1 MTFWGWLIASSP
13 EDQWGVCREAAELL
27 GQYQRKVSG
36 FLMAVVSQLCFAGR
50 EPPEPEAISHIFGY
64 ITHR

>member
-1 MTFWGWLIASSP
+1 M
-13 EDQWGVCREAAELL
+13 L
-27 GQYQRKVSG
+27 GRYQRQVSG

-50 EPPEPEAISHIFGY
+50 EPPEPEAISHVFGY